1 MSVLKAI
8 LMHMCGRPR
17 GFLGRLGGHIMAST
31 NAECGVWVS
40 DLLQIASNDSVL
52 EVGFGPGVL
61 INHLSKLAPAGR
73 IAGIDPSVEMVEQ
86 ARARNIIAI
95 QRGGVELRCGS
106 VERLP
111 FEGNTFDKVLA
122 INSMHVWP
130 DAVAGLRE
138 IRRVTNSGAKI
149 ALGFNP
155 YSGQSK
161 DGLTDTLLAAG
172 FIKASLVEDASKGF
186 CALATKP

>member
-8 LMHMCGRPR
+8 FVHMCGRPR
-17 GFLGRLGGHIMAST
+17 GLMGKLGGHIMARS

-73 IAGIDPSVEMVEQ
+73 IAGIDPSIEMVEQ

-95 QRGGVELRCGS
+95 HNGGVALQCCS
-106 VERLP
+106 VESLP

-122 INSMHVWP
+122 MNSMHVWP

-138 IRRVTNSGAKI
+138 IRRVMKSGARI
-149 ALGFNP
+149 ALGFNI
-155 YSGQSK
+155 YSGQAK
-161 DGLTDTLLAAG
+161 NGLTDTLLATG
-172 FIKASLVEDASKGF
+172 FITPSLVENPSKGF